1 MGGLLGKEEHGSSKC
16 HACQSSAIR
25 TGGKEYRDI
34 KEGDRGV
41 FSFGFRQE
49 NGARINA
56 NDTQANPVG
65 VLKQTQKKK
74 KKKKGRIVDVHFSFF
89 FFFFFRGAGSKRD
102 QDTQGSWEVGKV
114 HNVCG
119 GA

>member
-1 MGGLLGKEEHGSSKC
+1 MGKEEHGSSKC

-25 TGGKEYRDI
+25 TGGKEHRDI

-65 VLKQTQKKK
+65 VQLCLQ
-74 KKKKGRIVDVHFSFF
+74 
-89 FFFFFRGAGSKRD
+89 AM
-102 QDTQGSWEVGKV
+102 SWKV
-114 HNVCG
+114 SRNEKSS
-119 GA
+119 